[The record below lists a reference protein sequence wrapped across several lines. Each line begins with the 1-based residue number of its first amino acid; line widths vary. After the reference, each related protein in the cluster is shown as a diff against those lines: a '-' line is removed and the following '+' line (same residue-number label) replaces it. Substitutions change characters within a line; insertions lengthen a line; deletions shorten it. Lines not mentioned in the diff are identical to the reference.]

1 MAKEEQIIIKKP
13 NIKTIQFDIKG
24 TQPLIMHKWD
34 EKANKM
40 MLDKMQ
46 MKTVKRDAKDPDR
59 EFKNSMYLLSNGKH
73 PKGPYGFPAVGFKSA
88 AVRAAKQTTMAMTD
102 ARSLFYV
109 VPDDGDLV
117 EIKSDQPVMREDIM
131 RIKQTVDIRYRGQF
145 NNWSAKLTVKYNSDS
160 ISDEQILNLFELA
173 GFSAGIGEWRMERG
187 GTFGSFTLVL

>member
-1 MAKEEQIIIKKP
+1 MSKEEQNIIKKP

-34 EKANKM
+34 EKAKKM

>member
-13 NIKTIQFDIKG
+13 NIKNIQFAIKG

-34 EKANKM
+34 EKAKKM

>member
-34 EKANKM
+34 EKAKKM

-59 EFKNSMYLLSNGKH
+59 EFKNSMYLLSNGNH

>member
-24 TQPLIMHKWD
+24 TQPLIMHKRD
-34 EKANKM
+34 EKAKKM